1 MSSGNLLEA
10 YNIPFY
16 PPRIIYEDQ
25 IKIQDNRIIYDVD
38 LVQYKQN
45 DPIALKNQKLYNIN
59 QERQKLLS
67 ELRVLQNEL

>member
-1 MSSGNLLEA
+1 MSWGIFWKH
-10 YNIPFY
+10 NIPFY

-25 IKIQDNRIIYDVD
+25 KKYRIIELYDVD

-59 QERQKLLS
+59 QERQK
-67 ELRVLQNEL
+67 VIK